1 MIRASLHKT
10 LSAAQGQLHLKV
22 DFEISEGELV
32 GLYGPSG
39 AGKTSILRML
49 AGLMP
54 PDAGRITV
62 DETPWYDHKQ
72 GITLKP
78 QKRKAGFLFQDYALF
93 PNMTVRQNLEFAL
106 EKGGDKKIV
115 DQLVELTE
123 LGDLQK
129 QKPQLL
135 SGGQKQRVA
144 LARAM
149 VNRPQVLL
157 LDEPLSAIDREL
169 RNKMQAYIRQVH
181 DEFKLMT
188 LLVSHDVSEMI
199 KMADQVLVL
208 EAGEIARKSSPVD
221 LFANTDVSG
230 KFQFTG
236 EVIKIEKQGFI
247 SIVSVLIGKDLVRV
261 VAEESEADQL
271 APGDSVMLASKAFN
285 PIIKK
290 LK

>member
-1 MIRASLHKT
+1 MIKATLQKT
-10 LSAAQGQLHLKV
+10 LSAANGQLELKAE
-22 DFEISEGELV
+22 FEISKGQLV

-49 AGLMP
+49 AGLME
-54 PDAGRITV
+54 PDTGLVSLDDAT
-62 DETPWYDHKQ
+62 WYDSKQ
-72 GITLKP
+72 GISLKP

-106 EKGGDKKIV
+106 DKGSDKKIV
-115 DQLVELTE
+115 DQLVALTE

-144 LARAM
+144 LARTM

-157 LDEPLSAIDREL
+157 LDEPLSAIDRDL
-169 RNKMQAYIRQVH
+169 RNKMQTYIRQVH

-199 KMADQVLVL
+199 KMADEVLVL
-208 EAGEIARKSSPVD
+208 EEGKIVKKSSPVD
-221 LFANTDVSG
+221 LFANSDVSG

-236 EVIKIEKQGFI
+236 EVIKIDKQDFV
-247 SIVSVLIGKDLVRV
+247 SIISVLIGKELVRV
-261 VAEESEADQL
+261 VAEESEAEML
-271 APGDSVMLASKAFN
+271 APGDHVMLASKAFN

-290 LK
+290 LE

>member
-1 MIRASLHKT
+1 MIKAALHKT
-10 LSAAQGQLHLKV
+10 LSAANGQLELNAE
-22 DFEISEGELV
+22 FEIGKGQLV

-49 AGLMP
+49 AGLMQ
-54 PDAGRITV
+54 PDSGLVSLDNAT
-62 DETPWYDHKQ
+62 WYNNKQ
-72 GITLKP
+72 GISLKP
-78 QKRKAGFLFQDYALF
+78 QKRKVGFLFQDYALF

-106 EKGGDKKIV
+106 DKGSDKKIV
-115 DQLVELTE
+115 AQLVALTE

-149 VNRPQVLL
+149 VNKPKVLL
-157 LDEPLSAIDREL
+157 LDEPLSAIDRDL
-169 RNKMQAYIRQVH
+169 RSKMQTYIRQVH
-181 DEFKLMT
+181 DEFQLMT

-199 KMADQVLVL
+199 KMADEVLVL
-208 EAGEIARKSSPVD
+208 EEGKIVQKSSPVD
-221 LFANTDVSG
+221 LFANSDVSG

-236 EVIKIEKQGFI
+236 EVIRIDKQDFV

-261 VAEESEADQL
+261 VAEESEAEML
-271 APGDSVMLASKAFN
+271 APGDQVMLASKAFN

-290 LK
+290 LE